1 MDFINRNPLTAAGAE
16 DTVFRRFEREVLSKY
31 HGIGSNWNF
40 SSKKVQDLESCLEEC
55 FDISDPEL
63 TSVVAFGS
71 YARLEASEAS
81 DLDYLVVT
89 CDKDLNQDRAIEIV
103 LKVIDQLSIRRPN
116 PRGVFQG
123 VVCSQELFS
132 EIGSKADGYDRFSRR
147 LLHLLESRPLWGKP
161 AYRKNMCELM
171 KEYGRDVANDP
182 GKNYVFLLND
192 LIRYFRTICV
202 NYAYSKSEEYEQWP
216 IRNLKLRHSRVLM
229 YLSLVAMLGVLS
241 IYRHDDKNEKL
252 EALVRLT
259 PLERLFHA
267 YKEAGDTGFYK
278 TAGYYDVFLRIMS
291 DKATRETLKGLEYE
305 DRYGNREFCVLKAN
319 SDALAAELARFLF
332 DRKGVWSDR
341 FYEYLIL

>member
-1 MDFINRNPLTAAGAE
+1 MDFINRNPLTAAGSA
-16 DTVFRRFEREVLSKY
+16 DIGFEREVLSKY
-31 HGIGSNWNF
+31 DGIGSNWKF
-40 SSKKVQDLESCLEEC
+40 SSEKVRNLKSRLEEC
-55 FDISDPEL
+55 FDLSDPEL

-71 YARLEASEAS
+71 YARLEASEVS

-89 CDKDLNQDRAIEIV
+89 CDDDLDRDGAIEIV
-103 LKVIDQLSIRRPN
+103 LKVIDQLGIRPPN
-116 PRGVFQG
+116 PKGVFQG
-123 VVCSQELFS
+123 VVRSQELFS
-132 EIGSKADGYDRFSRR
+132 GIGSKADGYDKLSRR
-147 LLHLLESRPLWGKP
+147 LLHLLESRPLWGEL

-171 KEYGRDVANDP
+171 NEYGQDVAKDP
-182 GKNYVFLLND
+182 RKNYVFLLND

-241 IYRHDDKNEKL
+241 IYWHDDKNEKL
-252 EALVRLT
+252 EELVRLT

-267 YKEAGDTGFYK
+267 YKEVGDTGFYK
-278 TAGYYDVFLRIMS
+278 AAGYYDVFLRIMS
-291 DKATRETLKGLEYE
+291 DRTTREILKGLKYE
-305 DRYGNREFCVLKAN
+305 DRYGNHEFCVLKAN